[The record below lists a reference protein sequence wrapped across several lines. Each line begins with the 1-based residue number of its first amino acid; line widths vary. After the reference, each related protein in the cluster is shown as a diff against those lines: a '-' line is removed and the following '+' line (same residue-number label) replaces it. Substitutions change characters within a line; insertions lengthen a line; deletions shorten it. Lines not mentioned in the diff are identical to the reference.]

1 MLKIAEPLIAAGL
14 APAVIWPLH
23 KVVEEAA
30 TIEAPTRVAAALV
43 SIADTPAIVDA
54 PAASNTADAVDVA
67 AALDVAALSR
77 TRWPLDVTVSCAA
90 AVSDADARRTP
101 IVAML
106 PEAEIVALKRCSFSA
121 FAVAEEAE
129 ADSAAPSFTT
139 RADDDA
145 VDAEDT
151 PDAASL
157 TTTAEDA
164 ADEEAETP
172 ADVFRVTSEEA
183 DVDAAAETAET
194 PRAVLAATAEMDA
207 LALIWATASFTVP
220 S

>member
-1 MLKIAEPLIAAGL
+1 
-14 APAVIWPLH
+14 
-23 KVVEEAA
+23 VEEAA
-30 TIEAPTRVAAALV
+30 TIEAPARVAAALV
-43 SIADTPAIVDA
+43 SIAGTPAIVDA

-67 AALDVAALSR
+67 AALDIAALSR
-77 TRWPLDVTVSCAA
+77 TRWTPDVTVSCAA

-101 IVAML
+101 IVAMP

-121 FAVAEEAE
+121 LAVAEEAE

-164 ADEEAETP
+164 ADEEAET
-172 ADVFRVTSEEA
+172 
-183 DVDAAAETAET
+183 AET

-207 LALIWATASFTVP
+207 LALIWAAASFTVP